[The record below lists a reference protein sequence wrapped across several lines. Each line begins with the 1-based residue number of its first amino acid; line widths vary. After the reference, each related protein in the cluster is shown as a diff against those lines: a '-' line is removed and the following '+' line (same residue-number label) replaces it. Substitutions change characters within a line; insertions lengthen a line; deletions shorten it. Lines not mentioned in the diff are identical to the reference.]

1 MTNDRQAGVLFLLAG
16 LAFGI
21 AALLATPQRAFGYVP
36 AGLFL
41 LLGIL
46 RLGRSRSRG

>member
-1 MTNDRQAGVLFLLAG
+1 MLTDRKAGLLFLLAG
-16 LAFGI
+16 VSFLA

-46 RLGRSRSRG
+46 RLVRARDRR